1 MVDLRSLLKLTDDNY
16 NGDEVVFNTSS
27 SSYFF
32 AVIVIFSKQRRI
44 LFESPDEA
52 FECLWRYN
60 LPMDVVNYEEFM
72 KSTHLPTHLMTSLTT
87 VDLWES

>member
-1 MVDLRSLLKLTDDNY
+1 MVDLRGLLKLTDDNY

-52 FECLWRYN
+52 FECL
-60 LPMDVVNYEEFM
+60 
-72 KSTHLPTHLMTSLTT
+72 
-87 VDLWES
+87 